1 MINFYSVELFDHPS
15 MVEVFM
21 YLILSN
27 GMLDIVVL
35 DLLRPTV
42 VEVVDLASYLSAVL
56 EVIGFIHL

>member
-1 MINFYSVELFDHPS
+1 MIDFYGIKLFDYPS
-15 MVEVFM
+15 MIEVFM

-27 GMLDIVVL
+27 GMLDIIVL